1 MMSKLRTFV
10 SSGGIEIKNYE
21 ILSQVIFY
29 LNIDINTF
37 VVLVF
42 EYIFSMLCLPPI
54 VLPNYFQYV
63 FQ

>member
-1 MMSKLRTFV
+1 MMYKLRTFV

-29 LNIDINTF
+29 LNIDINIL

-54 VLPNYFQYV
+54 FLSNYFQYV
-63 FQ
+63 F